1 MGRERGSFEGGGGRS
16 FAGRFYMLGII
27 LTINLRIQSGAL
39 ADSKSKHYSISL
51 GKLGFTAMINL

>member
-27 LTINLRIQSGAL
+27 TINLRIQSGAL
-39 ADSKSKHYSISL
+39 VDSKSKHYSISL
-51 GKLGFTAMINL
+51 GKLGFTAIINL

>member
-39 ADSKSKHYSISL
+39 ADSKSKHYISL
-51 GKLGFTAMINL
+51 GKLGFTAIINL

>member
-27 LTINLRIQSGAL
+27 TINLRIQSGAL
-39 ADSKSKHYSISL
+39 ADSKYISL
-51 GKLGFTAMINL
+51 GKLGFTAIINL